1 MERRAGAPFGP
12 GALAGALA
20 GVLALSAA
28 SCGEARGTLVTTTGA
43 PSFRPAGG
51 ASWQVQL
58 TGTLDTSVDV
68 PLYEVDAFDTSAA
81 TIAGLHAVGRR
92 VICYV
97 SVGTDESWRVDAPM
111 FPAAAVGN
119 ALAGFPNER
128 WLDTRDATVRAL
140 MAARLDG
147 AAAKLCDGVDLSNVS
162 PDGADTGF
170 PLTPADVLGFARAMA
185 SEARRRGLG
194 AGLGG
199 ATAIARDVVAD
210 FDWALSE
217 GCVAGGGCAEYAPF
231 VAASKV
237 VLGVEFGGAADAGTI
252 CPAARAA
259 GIDAILKNPSYDAFR
274 VPCP

>member
-1 MERRAGAPFGP
+1 MERRAGAAFGR

-20 GVLALSAA
+20 GVLALSTA
-28 SCGEARGTLVTTTGA
+28 SCGEARGTLVTTTT
-43 PSFRPAGG
+43 FRPPAG

-58 TGTLDTSVDV
+58 TGALDTSVDV

-81 TIAGLHAVGRR
+81 TIADLHAASRR

-111 FPAAAVGN
+111 FPPAAVGN
-119 ALAGFPNER
+119 TLAGYPNER
-128 WLDTRDATVRAL
+128 WLDTRDATVRAV

-147 AAAKLCDGVDLSNVS
+147 AAAKHCDGVDLSNAS

-170 PLTPADVLGFARAMA
+170 PLTSADVLAFARAMA

-199 ATAIARDVVAD
+199 ARTIAPDVVAD

-217 GCVAGGGCAEYAPF
+217 GCVVGGGCADYAPF
-231 VAASKV
+231 LAASKV
-237 VLGVEFGGAADAGTI
+237 VLGVEFGAAADAGTI
-252 CPAARAA
+252 CPKARAA
-259 GIDAILKNPSYDAFR
+259 GIDAIIKNPSYDAFR